1 MNTSTTT
8 ALPVRVAATT
18 SLTTALIGAALLG
31 ALMVFATG
39 FSPSEVAHNAA
50 HDVRHANAFPC
61 H

>member
-1 MNTSTTT
+1 MNTTTT
-8 ALPVRVAATT
+8 SALPAPTAATT
-18 SLTTALIGAALLG
+18 SLATALLGAALLG